1 MKVHQL
7 LPYSLL
13 VVALAGGI
21 AWRLQDKRSVAQ
33 ELDKSQAARK
43 TQLPGVVLATAGPKQ
58 LVQSLEVVGTLE
70 APNTVRLSSKVAGR
84 IAFLAGHEGTPVKA
98 GDVLVRIDPGELNAV
113 VLQQEAAVAEAK
125 ARLAQAQSLV
135 DTGRISVLT
144 GIDQRRAAIEGAQ
157 ATLNRAL
164 QTRDAQLA
172 TVKAAVADAEAR
184 VQSARVVVENTKNDL
199 ATAQANQS
207 NLKAKLGRA
216 ESLLAKGFVAAQA
229 VDDARTAL
237 EVQGNIVETAKGRIA
252 TADAALESQKA
263 LLAAAQQQVTVTEK
277 GALAEIE
284 LAKSAKKQ
292 AESALTLATANR
304 SQTIAS
310 RQNIAALAQSVSAA
324 EAQLA
329 QARSRLGETELR
341 SPLSGIITARPFDE
355 GSSVTAGQ
363 TVLTIQQLDWLYV
376 SASIPVEQTSAIG
389 IGTRATVTLDALP
402 GKPLTA
408 TVAEVNPTAD
418 PQSRQYLVRLKLDN
432 AGGRL
437 RPGMFAHITLELR
450 TINAAV
456 VVSSDAVKTTP
467 KGSTVTVVDAASV
480 AAIRPVTFGAKVGG
494 DVEILSG
501 VAAGER
507 VVMLAY
513 APVKEGQKVKPPP
526 APESATWAPSG
537 YGPAKGEKR

>member
-7 LPYSLL
+7 LPYSLV

-21 AWRLQDKRSVAQ
+21 VWRLQDKRSLAQ
-33 ELDKSQAARK
+33 DLEKSQAARK

-58 LVQSLEVVGTLE
+58 LTQSLAVVGTLE
-70 APNTVRLSSKVAGR
+70 APTTVRLSSKVPGR
-84 IAFLAGHEGTPVKA
+84 IAFLAGREGTAVKA

-113 VLQQEAAVAEAK
+113 VLQQEAAVAEAR
-125 ARLAQAQSLV
+125 ARLAQAQALV
-135 DTGRISVLT
+135 DTGRVTVLT
-144 GIDQRRAAIEGAQ
+144 GIEQRRAAIEGAQ
-157 ATLNRAL
+157 ATLNRA
-164 QTRDAQLA
+164 QQSRDALLA
-172 TVKAAVADAEAR
+172 GAKAAVADAEAR
-184 VQSARVVVENTKNDL
+184 VHSTRVVVENAKNDL

-216 ESLLAKGFVAAQA
+216 ESLLAKGFVATQA
-229 VDDARTAL
+229 VDDARTTL

-252 TADAALESQKA
+252 TAEAALESQKA
-263 LLAAAQQQVTVTEK
+263 LLAAAKEQVTVTEK
-277 GALAEIE
+277 GALADIE
-284 LAKSAKKQ
+284 TAKSAKKQ
-292 AESALTLATANR
+292 AESALTLANANR

-310 RQNIAALAQSVSAA
+310 RQNIAALTQSVSAA

-329 QARSRLGETELR
+329 QARSRLSETELR

-355 GSSVTAGQ
+355 GTSVTAGQ
-363 TVLTIQQLDWLYV
+363 AVLTIQQLDWLYV

-432 AGGRL
+432 VGGRL

-456 VVSSDAVKTTP
+456 VVSSDAVKTSP
-467 KGSTVTVVDAASV
+467 KGSTVTVVDGESV
-480 AAIRPVTFGAKVGG
+480 AAVRPVTLGTKVGG

-501 VAAGER
+501 VVAGER

-513 APVKEGQKVKPPP
+513 APVKDGQKVKPPP
-526 APESATWAPSG
+526 APESATPSG
-537 YGPAKGEKR
+537 SAKGEKR